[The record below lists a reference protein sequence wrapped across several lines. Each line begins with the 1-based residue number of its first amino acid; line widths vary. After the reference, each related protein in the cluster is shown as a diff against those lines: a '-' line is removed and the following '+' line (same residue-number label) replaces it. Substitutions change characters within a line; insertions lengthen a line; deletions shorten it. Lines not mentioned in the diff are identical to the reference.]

1 MKKFILLFMV
11 FTGIMIAQDNKKQ
24 HPIDKWLD
32 DCMAI
37 GENQSTQ
44 GTIGCIDKAYEKWDK
59 ELNKVYKELM
69 AKLKP
74 DDQKV
79 LKEAQK
85 EWIKHRDMEFK
96 LLEKVYSYK
105 EGTMYLPMHADSRM
119 EVVRSRVNKLQD
131 YLDLLNEE

>member
-1 MKKFILLFMV
+1 MKKFIFM
-11 FTGIMIAQDNKKQ
+11 FLIFSGIMFAQEKKDQ

-32 DCMAI
+32 DCLAI
-37 GENQSTQ
+37 GKNQSTA
-44 GTIGCIDKAYEKWDK
+44 GTIDCIDKAYEKWDK
-59 ELNKVYKELM
+59 ELNKVYRELM

-96 LLEKVYSYK
+96 LLDKIYGYK

-119 EVVRSRVNKLQD
+119 EIVRGRANKLQD
-131 YLDLLNEE
+131 YIDLLDEK